1 MQTGE
6 TNMRPFGQPRRFT
19 AQVAVAFVIL
29 AACGLSTAQ
38 PDPLADLKQLFGK
51 DPATAFEKAWKL
63 FQEPRKKGDLE
74 GT

>member
-51 DPATAFEKAWKL
+51 DPATGSGRRYNL
-63 FQEPRKKGDLE
+63 
-74 GT
+74 